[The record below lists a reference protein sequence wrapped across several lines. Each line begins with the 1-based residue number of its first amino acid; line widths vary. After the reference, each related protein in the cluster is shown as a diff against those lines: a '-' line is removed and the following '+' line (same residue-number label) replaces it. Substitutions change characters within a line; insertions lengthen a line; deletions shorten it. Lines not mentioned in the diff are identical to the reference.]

1 MILPSVLDCLKA
13 KRVTIRFALE
23 EKSHLSATF
32 GAYLRNGFMYFA
44 HQIEVGGGEVLSDVL
59 EKLPIG
65 EGHTLYGQFKG
76 GFPKGFFFDISSG
89 GTFSRK
95 RDNYLYPGQ
104 EYSFDLVLIGRMMS
118 YEQHFLKALEML
130 MERGVGSP
138 MSKLVLQGVQSKE
151 ISFNG
156 FGEFASERKLGMRIE
171 LETPLCLVKNLGARS
186 RNSFQDKMNGFP
198 SFYQF
203 VRSVVFRLYTLNILY
218 GADGSAE
225 EISGNIDQELEEYLV
240 PACEAVLSGVSM
252 QQVTLFNTPKK
263 GSIKIV
269 EFTGY
274 MGKMDF
280 RDVYSLYYPLLK
292 YAENFNV
299 GNDIVYGLGAFKVS
313 LI

>member
-1 MILPSVLDCLKA
+1 MILPGVLDCLKA

-44 HQIEVGGGEVLSDVL
+44 HQVEVGGGEVLSDVL
-59 EKLPIG
+59 ERLPIG
-65 EGHTLYGQFKG
+65 EGHPLYGHFKG

-104 EYSFDLVLIGRMMS
+104 EYSFDLVLIGRMMA

-138 MSKLVLQGVQSKE
+138 MCKLVLQSVQSKE

-156 FGEFASERKLGMRIE
+156 FGEFASERKLGMRVE
-171 LETPLCLVKNLGARS
+171 LETPLCLVKNLGVRS

-203 VRSVVFRLYTLNILY
+203 VRSVIFRMYTLNTLY
-218 GADGSAE
+218 GTEEVTE
-225 EISGNIDQELEEYLV
+225 EIGANIDQELAEYLV

-263 GSIKIV
+263 GSSKTL
-269 EFTGY
+269 EFVGY
-274 MGKMDF
+274 MGRMDYEY
-280 RDVYSLYYPLLK
+280 VYSSYYPLLK
-292 YAENFNV
+292 FAENFNV
-299 GNDIVYGLGAFKVS
+299 GNDIVYGLGSFKVT
-313 LI
+313 LL

>member
-1 MILPSVLDCLKA
+1 MILPGVLDCLKA

-44 HQIEVGGGEVLSDVL
+44 HQVEVGGGEVLSDVL
-59 EKLPIG
+59 ERLPIG
-65 EGHTLYGQFKG
+65 DGHPMYGHFKG
-76 GFPKGFFFDISSG
+76 GFPKGFFFEISSG

-104 EYSFDLVLIGRMMS
+104 EYSFDLVLIGRMMA

-138 MSKLVLQGVQSKE
+138 MCKLVLQSVQSKE

-156 FGEFASERKLGMRIE
+156 FGEFASERKLGMKVE
-171 LETPLCLVKNLGARS
+171 LETPLCLVKNVGVRS

-203 VRSVVFRLYTLNILY
+203 VRSVIYRLYTLNVLY
-218 GADGSAE
+218 GTGGDSDGNTV
-225 EISGNIDQELEEYLV
+225 NIDQELEEYLV
-240 PACEAVLSGVSM
+240 PACEAVLSGVSI

-263 GSIKIV
+263 GSSKIL
-269 EFTGY
+269 EFAGY
-274 MGKMDF
+274 MGRMDYEN
-280 RDVYSLYYPLLK
+280 VYSSYYPLLK
-292 YAENFNV
+292 FAENFNV
-299 GNDIVYGLGAFKVS
+299 GNDIVYGLGSFKVT
-313 LI
+313 LL